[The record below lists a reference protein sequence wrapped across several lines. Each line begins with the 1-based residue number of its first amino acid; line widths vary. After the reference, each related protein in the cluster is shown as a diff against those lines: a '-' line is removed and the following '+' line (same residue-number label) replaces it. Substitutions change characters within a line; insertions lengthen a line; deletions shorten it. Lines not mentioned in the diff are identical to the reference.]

1 MKKQFIDRRKVW
13 HKKKE
18 LKEVSGKA
26 RIGGGLGEGGLC
38 SLDSTLKKLIFSLLP
53 QAQLKAQEFS
63 QYFSLNVTDG
73 SILKVI
79 VMKQDQNSEGVPQIS
94 VK

>member
-38 SLDSTLKKLIFSLLP
+38 SLDSTLKKFLFASTSPAEGPRVLPIFLNECYRLVYFEGSHE
-53 QAQLKAQEFS
+53 ARSEF
-63 QYFSLNVTDG
+63 
-73 SILKVI
+73 
-79 VMKQDQNSEGVPQIS
+79 
-94 VK
+94 

>member
-38 SLDSTLKKLIFSLLP
+38 SLDSTLKKSIFSLLP

-63 QYFSLNVTDG
+63 QYFSLNVIDG
-73 SILKVI
+73 SILKV
-79 VMKQDQNSEGVPQIS
+79 VMKQDQNSEGVPHIS